1 MNSTIR
7 VIVVSML
14 AVAGTGCISN
24 LTGDS
29 YSRDEARASQRVEF
43 GTIEHLRDVKI
54 EGTKTVIGPAVGG
67 AVGAIAAEDIGDGNG
82 SDVAQVLGGV
92 AGGALGAAVEE
103 GITRRDGV
111 EITVKF
117 DDGHRI
123 AVVQE
128 IDPNAAFRVGDEVRV
143 LYLDGRTRIAY

>member
-1 MNSTIR
+1 MNTMFR
-7 VIVVSML
+7 VATVAAL
-14 AVAGTGCISN
+14 AVVGAGCVSS

-29 YSRDEARASQRVEF
+29 YSRDEARAAQRVEF
-43 GTIEHLRDVKI
+43 GTIEHLRNVKI
-54 EGTKTVIGPAVGG
+54 EGTKTIIGPAVGG
-67 AVGAIAAEDIGDGNG
+67 AVGAVAANDVGDGDG
-82 SDVAQVLGGV
+82 TEIAQVLGGV

-128 IDPNAAFRVGDEVRV
+128 VDPDAAFRIGDEVRV

>member
-1 MNSTIR
+1 MNNMFP
-7 VIVVSML
+7 VIVVSVI
-14 AVAGTGCISN
+14 AATGSGCVSN

-43 GTIEHLRDVKI
+43 GTIEHLRDVRI
-54 EGTKTVIGPAVGG
+54 EGTKTVIGPAVGATVG
-67 AVGAIAAEDIGDGNG
+67 AVAAGDIGDGKG
-82 SDVAQVLGGV
+82 SDIAQVLGGV
-92 AGGALGAAVEE
+92 AGGAVGAAVEE

-111 EITVKF
+111 EITVRF

-128 IDPNAAFRVGDEVRV
+128 VDSGAAFRVGDEVRV